1 MPTPLF
7 PPPKPVA
14 NIWRPELT
22 RLPRLNQA
30 RVFFRTSARLAAR
43 ILIRLLT
50 EATLLGLEHFPIHG
64 PAVIVVNHLGDA
76 DTAFLLGFLPVLPE
90 ALGKVELYE
99 FPILGKLMDWYGI
112 IWLHRGRPDRRALG
126 CAIDGLAEGRF
137 IVIAPEGRYSLN
149 HGLEEGGPGA
159 AYLALKANVPIV
171 PIALT
176 GTENSAV
183 YGNLR
188 HLKRPKI
195 TLTVGQP
202 FYLRTDGEE
211 VQNSLQSGTQ
221 RIMESLAQL
230 LPIEYRGYYK

>member
-1 MPTPLF
+1 MPTPPF

-22 RLPRLNQA
+22 RLPRLNRA
-30 RVFFRTSARLAAR
+30 RLLFRTSTRLLAR

-50 EATLLGLEHFPIHG
+50 EATLLGLEHFPSHG
-64 PAVIVVNHLGDA
+64 PAVIAVNHLGDA

-112 IWLHRGRPDRRALG
+112 IWLHRGRPDRRALS
-126 CAIDGLAEGRF
+126 CAIDGLTEGRF

-149 HGLEEGGPGA
+149 HALEEGSPGA
-159 AYLALKANVPIV
+159 AYLALQAKVLIV

-188 HLKRPKI
+188 RLKRPKI
-195 TLTVGQP
+195 TFTVGQP
-202 FYLRTDGEE
+202 FHLRTDGEE
-211 VQNSLQSGTQ
+211 VEDNLQSGT
-221 RIMESLAQL
+221 RKIMESLAQL